1 MKEVKRY
8 KAARMNLIVM
18 LAFTLCNVGLGLYGS
33 DRYYL
38 FSNTLSYVFA
48 RYGRAYYEALGDKID
63 LLVGGGLAVLVL
75 VPYLLCWIFSKKRR
89 GWMIAALVLFSLDTI
104 FMLVEY
110 LPFFEPSL
118 LLDIA
123 FHIWV
128 LVYLVLGVIS
138 GPRALEQED
147 NPDYKPRHLAGQEN
161 RFYDASQQPTG
172 QPDTLPIGTP
182 AEGKSRVLVSATYGT
197 HEIEARRSYGLTE
210 LVVDGWV
217 YARQEGVMESAY
229 TISAQV
235 DGHTVA
241 TSMSALGSQ
250 TIEVDGEVIA
260 KKQRLY

>member
-48 RYGRAYYEALGDKID
+48 IYGRAYYEALGDKID

-104 FMLVEY
+104 FMLAEY

-138 GPRALEQED
+138 GPRMLEQED
-147 NPDYKPRHLAGQEN
+147 NPDISPAVWEGRRTGSTTPPSSPPVSRIPCPSAHRRRANPACWCLP
-161 RFYDASQQPTG
+161 PTV
-172 QPDTLPIGTP
+172 PMRLRP
-182 AEGKSRVLVSATYGT
+182 AAAT
-197 HEIEARRSYGLTE
+197 A
-210 LVVDGWV
+210 
-217 YARQEGVMESAY
+217 
-229 TISAQV
+229 
-235 DGHTVA
+235 
-241 TSMSALGSQ
+241 
-250 TIEVDGEVIA
+250 
-260 KKQRLY
+260 

>member
-8 KAARMNLIVM
+8 KTARMNLIVM

-48 RYGRAYYEALGDKID
+48 IYGRAYYEALGDKID
-63 LLVGGGLAVLVL
+63 L
-75 VPYLLCWIFSKKRR
+75 
-89 GWMIAALVLFSLDTI
+89 
-104 FMLVEY
+104 
-110 LPFFEPSL
+110 
-118 LLDIA
+118 
-123 FHIWV
+123 
-128 LVYLVLGVIS
+128 
-138 GPRALEQED
+138 
-147 NPDYKPRHLAGQEN
+147 
-161 RFYDASQQPTG
+161 
-172 QPDTLPIGTP
+172 
-182 AEGKSRVLVSATYGT
+182 
-197 HEIEARRSYGLTE
+197 

-235 DGHTVA
+235 DGHNVA

>member
-8 KAARMNLIVM
+8 NTARINLIVM
-18 LAFTLCNVGLGLYGS
+18 LAITLCNVGLGLSGS

-38 FSNTLSYVFA
+38 FSNTLSYVLA
-48 RYGRAYYEALGDKID
+48 IYGQAYYEALGDKIY
-63 LLVGGGLAVLVL
+63 LVVGGGLAVLVL

-104 FMLVEY
+104 FLLVEY

-123 FHIWV
+123 FHVWV

-147 NPDYKPRHLAGQEN
+147 NPDYKPRRLAGQEN

-182 AEGKSRVLVSATYGT
+182 AEGNSRVLVSATYGT

-241 TSMSALGSQ
+241 TSMSALGRQ